1 MFTKSVQTRIEEA
14 NKVFVATLEKLKSVQ
29 TDIINQMGDNNS
41 QITKLKEDNDNLDAM
56 KSRTEKQIGEIEKII
71 G

>member
-1 MFTKSVQTRIEEA
+1 MFTKSFQTRIEEA